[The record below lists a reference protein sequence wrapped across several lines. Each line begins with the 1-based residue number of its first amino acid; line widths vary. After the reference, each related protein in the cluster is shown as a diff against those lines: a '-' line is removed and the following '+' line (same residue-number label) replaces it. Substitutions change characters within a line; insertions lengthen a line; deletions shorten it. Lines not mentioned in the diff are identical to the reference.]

1 MTDEQAKQPEQIF
14 EIQRVYLKDVSFES
28 PASPA
33 VFTREF
39 KPDVNVELHSANK
52 RLAEHV
58 FEVLLE
64 ITVTV
69 KMDDEIAYLVEIK
82 QAGVFAAA
90 GYPDEQMGHLLG
102 SYCPN
107 ILYPFAREVVSD
119 LAVKGGFPQILL
131 APINFDALYNQH
143 LQEQTKASDKADDAT
158 KH

>member
-14 EIQRVYLKDVSFES
+14 EIQRVYLKDASFES

-39 KPDVNVELHSANK
+39 KPDVNVELHSGNK

-58 FEVLLE
+58 YEVKLE

-69 KMDDEIAYLVEIK
+69 KVDDEVAYLVEIK

-143 LQEQTKASDKADDAT
+143 LQEQAKASDQVDDTT

>member
-14 EIQRVYLKDVSFES
+14 EIQRVYLKDASFES
-28 PASPA
+28 PTSPA

-39 KPDVNVELHSANK
+39 KPDVNVELHSGNK
-52 RLAEHV
+52 QLAEHV
-58 FEVLLE
+58 FEVVLN

-69 KMDDEIAYLVEIK
+69 KVGDEVAYLVEIK

-107 ILYPFAREVVSD
+107 ILYPFAREAVSD

-143 LQEQTKASDKADDAT
+143 LQEQAKADDQVDDST